1 MTAIVVVVEHDGSL
15 LLDLARRH
23 VLTVYDTAYPEVAI
37 RRSLPLATPDR
48 RVHEAAS
55 ALGIT
60 TIPDYGV
67 PEA

>member
-1 MTAIVVVVEHDGSL
+1 LTGIAIDDEHDGSL

-23 VLTVYDTAYPEVAI
+23 VLTVYDAAYPEVAV

-60 TIPDYGV
+60 TIPDHGV
-67 PEA
+67 PDA

>member
-1 MTAIVVVVEHDGSL
+1 MTAIAIDDEHDGAL

-23 VLTVYDTAYPEVAI
+23 VLTVYDAAYLEVAV
-37 RRSLPLATPDR
+37 RRSLPLATLDR

-60 TIPDYGV
+60 TIPHYGV
-67 PEA
+67 PNA